1 MKKTLL
7 LCFIHGFK
15 GGDDTFGGFPEHLR
29 ALVSHAL
36 PKVDVQAIVY
46 PKFETRGD
54 LAECVSRFRDWLL
67 EKVIDIEVSRHTPS
81 PTIDPSVHTILI
93 GHSMGGIVAA
103 DTILALTSD
112 RAVTSSRPTSS
123 HSTTQPEGQAPAPP
137 PKPELNTLMFPYI
150 RGVLAF
156 DTPYLGISPGVVAHG
171 AEGHYNAASS
181 LFTEFSGLSSAIWGS
196 KATTSSEAKEEKKPI
211 AALPAP
217 PSVEATSSS
226 WGKWGRIAAIAG
238 TGIAVAAGGTAA
250 YLNREQ
256 ISQGWSWASSH
267 LEFIGCLARPEE
279 LKKRVAGIVT
289 LNRELGTGWGN
300 LYTRLGQK
308 AVSKSDGT
316 TLVGSVIGNTRTF
329 CNLPV
334 GKSEA
339 RPFWQE
345 AINDAARDEA
355 GAHMTMF
362 YPKDNPGYYAMSE
375 QAKTLIV
382 QWTMDEWYESSTGE
396 TVQFAIENEL

>member
-1 MKKTLL
+1 
-7 LCFIHGFK
+7 
-15 GGDDTFGGFPEHLR
+15 
-29 ALVSHAL
+29 
-36 PKVDVQAIVY
+36 
-46 PKFETRGD
+46 
-54 LAECVSRFRDWLL
+54 
-67 EKVIDIEVSRHTPS
+67 
-81 PTIDPSVHTILI
+81 
-93 GHSMGGIVAA
+93 MGGIVAA

-112 RAVTSSRPTSS
+112 RAVSHSRPSSS
-123 HSTTQPEGQAPAPP
+123 HSTSEEQTSEL

-150 RGVLAF
+150 RAVLAF

-171 AEGHYNAASS
+171 AEGHYNAAST
-181 LFTEFSGLSSAIWGS
+181 LFTEFSGLSTAIWGTKTAS
-196 KATTSSEAKEEKKPI
+196 DADAQAKEKKPI

-217 PSVEATSSS
+217 PAVEAATSS

-250 YLNREQ
+250 YLNRDQ
-256 ISQGWSWASSH
+256 ISQGWTWASSH

-279 LKKRVAGIVT
+279 LKKRVNGIVT
-289 LNRELGTGWGN
+289 LNKELGIGWGN

-345 AINDAARDEA
+345 AINDAAGDEA
-355 GAHMTMF
+355 GAHMS
-362 YPKDNPGYYAMSE
+362 KSE
-375 QAKTLIV
+375 PFIHLFGSCTSRSFLFLRN
-382 QWTMDEWYESSTGE
+382 TNY
-396 TVQFAIENEL
+396 

>member
-1 MKKTLL
+1 
-7 LCFIHGFK
+7 
-15 GGDDTFGGFPEHLR
+15 
-29 ALVSHAL
+29 
-36 PKVDVQAIVY
+36 
-46 PKFETRGD
+46 
-54 LAECVSRFRDWLL
+54 
-67 EKVIDIEVSRHTPS
+67 
-81 PTIDPSVHTILI
+81 
-93 GHSMGGIVAA
+93 MGGIVAA
-103 DTILALTSD
+103 DAVLALTSD
-112 RAVTSSRPTSS
+112 RAISSSRPSSS
-123 HSTTQPEGQAPAPP
+123 HSTYKEETSEP
-137 PKPELNTLMFPYI
+137 PKAELNTLMFPYI

-181 LFTEFSGLSSAIWGS
+181 LFTELSGLSTSIWGT
-196 KATTSSEAKEEKKPI
+196 KAASDAESQVKQKKPV

-217 PSVEATSSS
+217 PAVEAASSS
-226 WGKWGRIAAIAG
+226 WGKWGRLAAIAG

-250 YLNREQ
+250 YMKREQ
-256 ISQGWSWASSH
+256 IGQGWSWASSH

-279 LKKRVAGIVT
+279 LRKRVNGIVT
-289 LNRELGTGWGN
+289 LNKELGTGWGN

-308 AVSKSDGT
+308 AVSKNDGT

-345 AINDAARDEA
+345 AINDAAGDEP

-375 QAKTLIV
+375 QAKALIV
-382 QWTMDEWYESSTGE
+382 QWTTDEWYESSAGE
-396 TVQFAIENEL
+396 IEPLAIENEL

>member
-1 MKKTLL
+1 MLTL
-7 LCFIHGFK
+7 
-15 GGDDTFGGFPEHLR
+15 PR
-29 ALVSHAL
+29 
-36 PKVDVQAIVY
+36 
-46 PKFETRGD
+46 
-54 LAECVSRFRDWLL
+54 LL

-81 PTIDPSVHTILI
+81 PTVDPSVHTILI

-112 RAVTSSRPTSS
+112 RTVTHSRPTSS
-123 HSTTQPEGQAPAPP
+123 HSTTKTEGQTPEA
-137 PKPELNTLMFPYI
+137 PKPAELNTLMFPYI

-171 AEGHYNAASS
+171 AEGHYNTASS
-181 LFTEFSGLSSAIWGS
+181 LLTDLSGLSNAIWGT
-196 KATTSSEAKEEKKPI
+196 KAAADAESQAKEKKPV

-250 YLNREQ
+250 YLNRDQ

-279 LKKRVAGIVT
+279 LKKRVNGIVT
-289 LNRELGTGWGN
+289 LNKELGTGWGN
-300 LYTRLGQK
+300 LYTRLGHK

-329 CNLPV
+329 CNLPL

-339 RPFWQE
+339 RTFWQE
-345 AINDAARDEA
+345 AINDAAGDET
-355 GAHMTMF
+355 GAHM
-362 YPKDNPGYYAMSE
+362 SE
-375 QAKTLIV
+375 
-382 QWTMDEWYESSTGE
+382 
-396 TVQFAIENEL
+396 F